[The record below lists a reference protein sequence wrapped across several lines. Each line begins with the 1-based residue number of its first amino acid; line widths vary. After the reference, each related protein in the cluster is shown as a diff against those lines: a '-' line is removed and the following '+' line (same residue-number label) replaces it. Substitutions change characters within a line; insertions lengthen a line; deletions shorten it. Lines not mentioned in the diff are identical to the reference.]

1 MRVALVGPY
10 SEPGRAA
17 GGVESSFVNLLTGLT
32 ALGDL
37 ELDVVTFTDG
47 PAPANMPGVDGV
59 VVHRLH
65 APKRLNNLTFFRA
78 RRRALARALDQLR
91 PEIVHAQ
98 SALGYGYSCLKEAR
112 HLPVVVTVHGIAR
125 ETRKL
130 LTDSR
135 DRFGSLASVAVER
148 YCIRHAHYLLQPTTY
163 PQEYFGQ
170 EIRGRIFEV
179 GNAVPDSLFAI
190 EPSPEPGRVL
200 FAGALTPAKRV
211 HDLIDVVA
219 RVPAAMLRIAGGGM
233 RDSRYVAALGD
244 RIRERGL
251 ENRLTLLGPLSAER
265 MLDEYRRASV
275 LVVPSAQE
283 TSPMAIAEAMAAGVP
298 VVATRVGGIPHLVE
312 EGCTGF
318 LVEVGD
324 TDALATRLREL
335 LDEEDVRRA
344 FAADARVRADRFRP
358 AAVAA
363 RVRAVYQEAVR

>member
-10 SEPGRAA
+10 SEPGRPA
-17 GGVESSFVNLLTGLT
+17 GGVESSFVNLLTGL
-32 ALGDL
+32 AAFGDL

-47 PAPANMPGVDGV
+47 PASPKVPGVNDV
-59 VVHRLH
+59 PVHRLP
-65 APKRLNNLTFFRA
+65 APQRLNNLTFYRA
-78 RRRALARALDQLR
+78 RRRALRQALDQLR
-91 PEIVHAQ
+91 PEIIHAQ

-112 HLPVVVTVHGIAR
+112 HIPVVVTVHGIAR

-135 DRFGSLASVAVER
+135 DRFRALAGVAVER
-148 YCIRHAHYLLQPTTY
+148 YCIRHARYLMQPTTY
-163 PQEYFGQ
+163 PQEYFGH

-190 EPSPEPGRVL
+190 EPTPEPGHVL

-211 HDLIDVVA
+211 HDLIDVAA
-219 RVPAAMLRIAGGGM
+219 RVPNAILRIAGGT
-233 RDSRYVAALGD
+233 RDSRYAAALAD
-244 RIRERGL
+244 RVREQGL
-251 ENRLTLLGPLSAER
+251 ENRVTLLGPLSSEQMR
-265 MLDEYRRASV
+265 DEYRRASV

-283 TSPMAIAEAMAAGVP
+283 TSPMAIAEAMAAGIP
-298 VVATRVGGIPHLVE
+298 VLATRIGGIPHLVE

-324 TDALATRLREL
+324 TDALARRLSEL
-335 LDEEDVRRA
+335 LDNEDIRRV
-344 FAADARVRADRFRP
+344 FAAEARSRADRFRP

-363 RVRAVYQEAVR
+363 RVHAVYLEAVR